1 MGITVGVT
9 NIKGITVG
17 VAEKGINKTYDELL
31 KKSEIV
37 ADQMATDFKKKEPL
51 TEEDIESIAKTIDEV
66 ASPSAELLKKA
77 SEEADLPQTN
87 EEAIANVVINPV
99 TGLPMMVENEDDD
112 DIHLQSFEEMLAD
125 PSIKPMDIDIK
136 TVEVTDQDITTAAEA
151 YIGKETLSLEDYEMI
166 RKAADR
172 FKTGEKFSYYNSLP
186 QIIKNCIDRVISSDL
201 ELASKMG
208 NFRQEGRNYIA
219 SEFLKDI
226 VSSAATNMAVIDLE
240 KSISQEKKKASKEMK
255 KNEYWRSTREYF
267 LNRLPA
273 VIEKMKADG
282 KSEDQYKPLEQAREA
297 FIQSYTLRKENSKSR
312 EFKLRS
318 LINLAEIS
326 ISDMKRLR
334 TLSLKYP

>member
-9 NIKGITVG
+9 G
-17 VAEKGINKTYDELL
+17 EGINKTYDELL

-37 ADQMATDFKKKEPL
+37 ADQMATDLKKKEPL

-77 SEEADLPQTN
+77 SKEAELPQTN
-87 EEAIANVVINPV
+87 EDATANVVINPV
-99 TGLPMMVENEDDD
+99 TGLPMMVENEDD

-136 TVEVTDQDITTAAEA
+136 TVEVTDQDITTAATS
-151 YIGKETLSLEDYEMI
+151 YIGNETLSLEDYEMI

-219 SEFLKDI
+219 SEFLRDI

-240 KSISQEKKKASKEMK
+240 KAINQEKKKASIEMK
-255 KNEYWRSTREYF
+255 GDEYWRGTREYF
-267 LNRLPA
+267 LTRLPV

-282 KSEDQYKPLEQAREA
+282 KSEDQHKPLEQAREA
-297 FIQSYTLRKENSKSR
+297 FIQSYT
-312 EFKLRS
+312 
-318 LINLAEIS
+318 
-326 ISDMKRLR
+326 
-334 TLSLKYP
+334 